1 MIEYDT
7 DDVDTLRH
15 RLHETTSQLEAA
27 AHMGLELA
35 QHNTRLQQ
43 RVDTLESTH
52 DDLRQ
57 RMSAVERDR
66 RWMHEQSLRVDQMRV
81 SVTDLLARD
90 DATRTRLTT
99 TDRHNTELN
108 MRVQMLQTD
117 VEAMA
122 QVVDNVQNGA
132 RRANEHTHVQRA
144 LSEARDRISE
154 LAAALNEAEERVRI
168 NEERQRV
175 YRALVERR
183 VGELDARVTRGE
195 MERKDGEERLEWL
208 VVKREELD
216 QTVQSMAAE
225 YAEMLGDH
233 EQAIRGLRA
242 DACMHYDDSFANPL
256 VLQTPQTALR
266 TDPRYAMHADSDSG
280 VDVRCLAGESMGDI
294 FANDS
299 LQYDEHQLSFPSPPL
314 SMASHCARPEASV
327 SPLARVPRSEASV
340 SPLARVSRKA
350 VSVIGTS
357 YRTPQR
363 PRARVSSFSG
373 LNDTNRSGAP
383 KVSHL
388 GAIISPTAHVG
399 VGWGNYWEARKH
411 LLQFDLQSRL
421 GLSAAGVC
429 HKQVSGAGDLDTAD

>member
-1 MIEYDT
+1 MVEYDT

-175 YRALVERR
+175 YKALVERR
-183 VGELDARVTRGE
+183 VSELDARVTRDE

-233 EQAIRGLRA
+233 EQAIRGL
-242 DACMHYDDSFANPL
+242 
-256 VLQTPQTALR
+256 
-266 TDPRYAMHADSDSG
+266 
-280 VDVRCLAGESMGDI
+280 
-294 FANDS
+294 
-299 LQYDEHQLSFPSPPL
+299 
-314 SMASHCARPEASV
+314 
-327 SPLARVPRSEASV
+327 
-340 SPLARVSRKA
+340 
-350 VSVIGTS
+350 
-357 YRTPQR
+357 
-363 PRARVSSFSG
+363 
-373 LNDTNRSGAP
+373 
-383 KVSHL
+383 
-388 GAIISPTAHVG
+388 
-399 VGWGNYWEARKH
+399 
-411 LLQFDLQSRL
+411 
-421 GLSAAGVC
+421 
-429 HKQVSGAGDLDTAD
+429 

>member
-1 MIEYDT
+1 MVEYDT

-81 SVTDLLARD
+81 SVTDLVARD
-90 DATRTRLTT
+90 DATRSRLTT
-99 TDRHNTELN
+99 TDRHNHELN
-108 MRVQMLQTD
+108 TRVQMLQTD

-122 QVVDNVQNGA
+122 QVVDTVQTGT
-132 RRANEHTHVQRA
+132 RRTNEHTLQRM

-154 LAAALNEAEERVRI
+154 LAAALSEAEERVRV

-175 YRALVERR
+175 HAALVERR
-183 VGELDARVTRGE
+183 VGEMDLRVSRGE
-195 MERKDGEERLEWL
+195 MEQKDTEERLEWL
-208 VVKREELD
+208 VGKREELD

-225 YAEMLGDH
+225 YREMLGDH

-242 DACMHYDDSFANPL
+242 DACMHYGDSL
-256 VLQTPQTALR
+256 MLQTPQTATR
-266 TDPRYAMHADSDSG
+266 ADPYAMHADSDSG

-294 FANDS
+294 FANDR
-299 LQYDEHQLSFPSPPL
+299 LQYETQLPFPSPPL
-314 SMASHCARPEASV
+314 SMASHRACPD
-327 SPLARVPRSEASV
+327 ASV
-340 SPLARVSRKA
+340 SPLARVSRPEAYVLPLARVSRKA
-350 VSVIGTS
+350 ASVIGTP

-373 LNDTNRSGAP
+373 LNDTSRSGAP

-421 GLSAAGVC
+421 GLSASVC
-429 HKQVSGAGDLDTAD
+429 HKQVSGADDLDTAD